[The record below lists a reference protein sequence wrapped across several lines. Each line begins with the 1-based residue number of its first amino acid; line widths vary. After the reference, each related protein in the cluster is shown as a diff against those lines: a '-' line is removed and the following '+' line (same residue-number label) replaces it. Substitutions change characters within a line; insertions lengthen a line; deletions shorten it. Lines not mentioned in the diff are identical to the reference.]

1 LRFLVAWDSIAPHG
15 DANHAVF
22 ALTETT
28 DADDIQR
35 MFDAY

>member
-1 LRFLVAWDSIAPHG
+1 VAWDSIAPDG

-22 ALTETT
+22 ALTKNT

>member
-1 LRFLVAWDSIAPHG
+1 MKTTRLLSHLLVA
-15 DANHAVF
+15 
-22 ALTETT
+22 LTKTT

>member
-1 LRFLVAWDSIAPHG
+1 LRFFVAWDSIAPHG

-22 ALTETT
+22 SLTNTT
-28 DADDIQR
+28 DTDDIQR